1 MASDHG
7 GVTLQR
13 RGGPIGFAH
22 RGARAE
28 CRDNTLAS
36 FERAL
41 QLGARA
47 LETDVWLSADGEV
60 VLDHDGWVRDGWRRR
75 GVATVARADLPGHI
89 PTLSEL
95 YERCGSD
102 FDLSVDVK
110 AAHGAP
116 ALIRMARRRGA
127 AGRLWICSPDQHR
140 LMAWRGID
148 DAIHLVHSTSLQT
161 VVGGRAP
168 GAGVPQLLAEH
179 ARRLYR
185 AGVAALNLHQQSW
198 TLAGVRAVQGEGVAA
213 FAWDAQTETTLA
225 RLIGFGVD
233 ALYSDDV
240 RLMLGAIAPM
250 SGA

>member
-1 MASDHG
+1 
-7 GVTLQR
+7 VTLKR
-13 RGGPIGFAH
+13 RGEPIGFAH

-47 LETDVWLSADGEV
+47 LETDVWLSADGAV
-60 VLDHDGWVRDGWRRR
+60 VLDHDGWVRNGWRRR
-75 GVATVARADLPGHI
+75 AVATVARADLPGHI
-89 PTLSEL
+89 PTLTEL

-102 FDLSVDVK
+102 FELSVDVK
-110 AAHGAP
+110 AADGAP
-116 ALIRMARRRGA
+116 ALIRTARRRGA

-148 DAIHLVHSTSLQT
+148 DAVHLVHSPPSLRT
-161 VVGGRAP
+161 VVSGRTP
-168 GAGVPQLLAEH
+168 AGRVPQLLAGH

-213 FAWDAQTETTLA
+213 FAWDAQTESTLA
-225 RLIGFGVD
+225 RLVGFGVD
-233 ALYSDDV
+233 ALYCDDV

-250 SGA
+250 GGA